1 MMRYSFEKIG
11 IHIVAFLVARCGMFG
26 MYPFVVPF
34 FMAAYIQQR
43 SSFSMYLVMMLGVIS
58 KHDFVSGFRY
68 SLIIWFLMILLK
80 KTDRQ
85 KLFADNQQI
94 ALAAGVVLWAISM
107 PYSYIALRDTFHV
120 IYVIL
125 EGVIATCFTLIL
137 EEGLVAMRVG
147 TSRVFA
153 TNERFI
159 GVFVV
164 LLLMLFGCPMIE
176 LPLNLL
182 LFVCS
187 VLLLAYSYRFD
198 SGVGVATGAVT
209 GMVLAFRM
217 DNVAFL
223 GIMILLS
230 GFVLLLKDVGKAG
243 MLLAFLS
250 GYVALGYVY
259 EPELMKREML
269 IAVLSASALILVM
282 PRTMLKAASTVP
294 EGVTDK
300 AQDLLI
306 QEATRNKIEE
316 FGKAF
321 VYMEKMLQ
329 RNESEQN
336 AFEPQGLSNI
346 YLSGDGISLL
356 NVVESKSNR
365 LAELRR
371 NFIRQIGQVGDVI
384 TSFPME
390 LTDYSM
396 QTDFMESR
404 LVDAFGRMGV
414 VVTKSL
420 FVKDKDSR
428 IKVYV
433 SCYRNTDKIVKG
445 TQLEK
450 RLASIVGKEMC
461 LVECGDEPVAKEER
475 MYCFVEEGRFFVTV
489 GVVRKNRQGEDL
501 CGDNFS
507 VVKIDV
513 QKILFMVSDGMG
525 SGAGANEK
533 SQQVVELLEQLL
545 VSGFRKE
552 LAVQMLNSIMSFL
565 MDGTTSSSVDLGVLD
580 LYNGELDLMK
590 LGAATTF
597 IKKGRSVECIRST
610 SLPMGFVEQVE
621 FDTCVR
627 KLYHGDMIV
636 MVSDG
641 VIDNIVFEDK
651 EEYLADVI
659 AGETTTNAQL
669 AAERIMGE
677 VERMQRQGMKDDGTI
692 LVVSLWDKRK
702 KR

>member
-1 MMRYSFEKIG
+1 MRYAFEKIG
-11 IHIVAFLVARCGMFG
+11 IHIVAFLVARCEMFG

-58 KHDFVSGFRY
+58 TNDYVSAFRY
-68 SLIIWFLMILLK
+68 SLIIWFLMVLLK
-80 KTDRQ
+80 RTDRQ

-94 ALAAGVVLWAISM
+94 ALACGVVLWAISM
-107 PYSYIALRDTFHV
+107 PYSYVVLRDAFHV
-120 IYVIL
+120 VYIIL

-147 TSRVFA
+147 TSRIFA
-153 TNERFI
+153 SNERFI

-164 LLLMLFGCPMIE
+164 LILVLFGCPVMESPVHI
-176 LPLNLL
+176 LL
-182 LFVCS
+182 LVCA
-187 VLLLAYSYRFD
+187 LLLLVYSYRFD

-209 GMVLAFRM
+209 GLILAVRM
-217 DNVAFL
+217 DNVNYL
-223 GIMILLS
+223 GIMIVLS

-250 GYVALGYVY
+250 GYVAIGYVY
-259 EPELMKREML
+259 EPELMQKQML
-269 IAVLSASALILVM
+269 LAVLFASAIVLLL
-282 PRTMLKAASTVP
+282 PRSVLKAVNTVP
-294 EGVTDK
+294 EGITDK
-300 AQDLLI
+300 SQDLLI

-329 RNESEQN
+329 QNEAKQN
-336 AFEPQGLSNI
+336 SFEPQGLSNI

-356 NVVESKSNR
+356 NVVESRSNR

-384 TSFPME
+384 TSFPVE
-390 LTDYSM
+390 LAEDSM
-396 QTDFMESR
+396 QTVFFEGR
-404 LVDAFGRMGV
+404 LSDCFGRMGV

-420 FVKDKDSR
+420 FVKDKENR
-428 IKVYV
+428 MKVYV
-433 SCYRNTDKIVKG
+433 SCYRNTEKMIKG
-445 TQLEK
+445 AQLAVC
-450 RLASIVGKEMC
+450 LGSIVGKDMC
-461 LVECGDEPVAKEER
+461 IVDCGEVPVAKAER
-475 MYCFVEEGRFFVTV
+475 MYCFVEEGNFFVTV
-489 GVVRKNRQGEDL
+489 GVVRRNRQGEML

-513 QKILFMVSDGMG
+513 QKILFMLSDGMG
-525 SGAGANEK
+525 TGFQANEK

-545 VSGFRKE
+545 ASGFRKE
-552 LAVQMLNSIMSFL
+552 LAVQMLNSFMSFL
-565 MDGTTSSSVDLGVLD
+565 VDGTTSSSVDLGVLD

-597 IKKGRSVECIRST
+597 IKKGKNVECVRST
-610 SLPMGFVEQVE
+610 SLPMGFLEQVE

-651 EEYLADVI
+651 EEYLADII
-659 AGETTTNAQL
+659 ARETTTNAQL
-669 AAERIMGE
+669 AAEHIIDE
-677 VERMQRQGMKDDGTI
+677 VEHMRRQGMKDDGTI
-692 LVVSLWDKRK
+692 LVVGVWDKRK

>member
-11 IHIVAFLVARCGMFG
+11 IHIVAFLVARCDMFG

-58 KHDFVSGFRY
+58 RHDFVSAFRY
-68 SLIIWFLMILLK
+68 SLIIWFLMVLLK
-80 KTDRQ
+80 KTDRK

-94 ALAAGVVLWAISM
+94 ALASGVVLWAISM
-107 PYSYIALRDTFHV
+107 PYSYIVLRDAFHV
-120 IYVIL
+120 IYIIL

-147 TSRVFA
+147 TSRIFA

-159 GVFVV
+159 GVFV
-164 LLLMLFGCPMIE
+164 LLLLALFGCPMFE
-176 LPLNLL
+176 TPVHLL
-182 LFVCS
+182 LLVCS
-187 VLLLAYSYRFD
+187 VLLLVYSYRFD
-198 SGVGVATGAVT
+198 SGVGVAAGAITGL
-209 GMVLAFRM
+209 VLAFRM
-217 DNVAFL
+217 ENINLL

-250 GYVALGYVY
+250 GYVAIGYVY
-259 EPELMKREML
+259 EPQLMKTEML
-269 IAVLSASALILVM
+269 FAALLASAFVLVL
-282 PRTMLKAASTVP
+282 PSSVLKAVNTVP

-356 NVVESKSNR
+356 NVVEYRSNR

-390 LTDYSM
+390 LADCSM
-396 QTDFMESR
+396 QTDFFEGK
-404 LVDAFGRMGV
+404 LVDCFGRMGV

-420 FVKDKDSR
+420 FVKDKDNR
-428 IKVYV
+428 IKVYMT
-433 SCYRNTDKIVKG
+433 CYRNTEKMVKG
-445 TQLEK
+445 AQLAN
-450 RLASIVGKEMC
+450 RLSSIVGKNMC
-461 LVECGDEPVAKEER
+461 LVDCDEDPIAKEER

-489 GVVRKNRQGEDL
+489 GVVRKNRQGENL

-507 VVKIDV
+507 VVKIDI
-513 QKILFMVSDGMG
+513 QKILFMLSDGMG
-525 SGAGANEK
+525 TGACANEK
-533 SQQVVELLEQLL
+533 SLQVVELLEQLL
-545 VSGFRKE
+545 ASGFRKE
-552 LAVQMLNSIMSFL
+552 LAVQMLNSFMSFL
-565 MDGTTSSSVDLGVLD
+565 VDGTTSSSVDLGVLD

-597 IKKGRSVECIRST
+597 IKKGKNVECIRST
-610 SLPMGFVEQVE
+610 SLPIGFIEQVE

-659 AGETTTNAQL
+659 AGETTTNVQL
-669 AAERIMGE
+669 AAERIMSE
-677 VERMQRQGMKDDGTI
+677 VERMRRQGMKDDGTI
-692 LVVSLWDKRK
+692 LVVGLWDKGK